1 MKLTNSMNSRHIFP
15 HLGIIKAKKVANTNT
30 STSIKNFNSKPIGL
44 YSTDSS
50 YLKSFDTAVLAY
62 HMMGFS
68 NF

>member
-1 MKLTNSMNSRHIFP
+1 MKLTNSMNSTHSFPNIGIF
-15 HLGIIKAKKVANTNT
+15 KAKKVANTDT
-30 STSIKNFNSKPIGL
+30 CKSIKTLNSKSIGL

-62 HMMGFS
+62 HMMGFA